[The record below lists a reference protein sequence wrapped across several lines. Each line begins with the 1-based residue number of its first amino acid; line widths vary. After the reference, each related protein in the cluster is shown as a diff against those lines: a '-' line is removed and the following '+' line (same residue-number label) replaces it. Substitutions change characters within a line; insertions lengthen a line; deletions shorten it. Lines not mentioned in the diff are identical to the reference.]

1 MSFELRFAIYL
12 GLALVPS
19 LVLHEYAHAVAADRL
34 GDPTPRRWGR
44 LTLDPRPLIDPFGSV
59 ILPVLALILVAS
71 GSGAVI
77 PVFAYA
83 KPMALDPTYLRNRDR
98 DSLIVVLAGLGANLA
113 LTILAG
119 LALRVGLSGEAG
131 LVAYSVLLVNLFMFV
146 IQLMPVPGL
155 DGAKLLMRVLSP
167 RPREV
172 YANLEQYL
180 VLFVLVLF
188 FVFAGPFRAIVDG
201 LASAVCTVVA
211 GSGNCR

>member
-1 MSFELRFAIYL
+1 MSPELRFAIYL
-12 GLALVPS
+12 AIALVPS
-19 LVLHEYAHAVAADRL
+19 LILHEYAHAVAADRL

-44 LTLDPRPLIDPFGSV
+44 LTLDPRPLIDPFGSI

-71 GSGAVI
+71 GSGAII

-98 DSLIVVLAGLGANLA
+98 DTLIVVLAGLGANLA
-113 LTILAG
+113 LTIVAG
-119 LALRVGLSGEAG
+119 VVMRLGVTGETQLIAYAALQ
-131 LVAYSVLLVNLFMFV
+131 VNLFMFV

-155 DGAKLLMRVLSP
+155 DGAKLLVRVLSP

-188 FVFAGPFRAIVDG
+188 FVFAGPFRAIIDG
-201 LASAVCTVVA
+201 LTHAVCTVVA
-211 GSGNCR
+211 GAGIC